1 MWVPS
6 GDLDADFLRPAWWEL
21 MGRRYRRQNAD
32 FRPFRRQCQRQV
44 YRREDLP
51 TPPLPELT
59 AMMFFTPLYPADSSR
74 VLRWRYCATVSSR
87 SFRPGD
93 TQQFGATLLF

>member
-6 GDLDADFLRPAWWEL
+6 GDVGPDFLRPAWWEL
-21 MGRRYRRQNAD
+21 MGRKDIGVQNAD

-44 YRREDLP
+44 YRRGGVPP

-59 AMMFFTPLYPADSSR
+59 AMMFFTPLI
-74 VLRWRYCATVSSR
+74 
-87 SFRPGD
+87 PG
-93 TQQFGATLLF
+93 